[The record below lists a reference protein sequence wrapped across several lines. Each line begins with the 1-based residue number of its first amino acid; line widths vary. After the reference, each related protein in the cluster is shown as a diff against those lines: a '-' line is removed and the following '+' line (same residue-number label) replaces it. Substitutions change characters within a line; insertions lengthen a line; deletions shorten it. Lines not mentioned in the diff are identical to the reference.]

1 MSGIMSII
9 IATKNRSGEIKKHAL
24 ASLERSTFRDFL
36 CVVWDASQDEETRR
50 AVEDGTWTFPL
61 KYFRAPRSGLA
72 SQRNDAVKQILM
84 HERSIRY
91 VLFIDD
97 DSELSRDALTGV
109 TAAFGVPNVW
119 GVNIPHVPQLDA
131 DGTYHGPEPERP
143 TPRRMTPYLHNRS
156 CCPEQHGIPVDW
168 LSGCGM
174 AFRSETFTQ
183 LGLRF
188 PEAFQRFGGYSLG
201 EDSGF
206 SFYLKKK
213 LGKTLVNAPCGA
225 LCHHVSGAARLDV
238 AGMTASKWYNFH
250 LLFDAI
256 YDGVSGPQLNV
267 YRLNFSLFSYAA
279 ALKVL
284 LRARK
289 PDLAAMLRGIRA
301 ARGALAEYRRNGNV
315 QGLFREN

>member
-1 MSGIMSII
+1 MSETMSII
-9 IATKNRSGEIKKHAL
+9 IATKDRSDEIKKHAL
-24 ASLERSTFRDFL
+24 TSLERSTFRDFL

-50 AVEDGTWTFPL
+50 AVEDGAWTFPL
-61 KYFRAPRSGLA
+61 KYFRAPRAGLA
-72 SQRNDAVKQILM
+72 SQRNDAVKQVLM
-84 HERSIRY
+84 HERSTRY
-91 VLFIDD
+91 ILFVDD

-109 TAAFGVPNVW
+109 MAAFGAPNVW
-119 GVNIPHVPQLDA
+119 GVNIPHVPQLA
-131 DGTYHGPEPERP
+131 GDGTYHGPEPEHP
-143 TPRRMTPYLHNRS
+143 TLRRMTPYLHNRS

-201 EDSGF
+201 EDAGF

-225 LCHHVSGAARLDV
+225 LCHHVSGGARLDV

-256 YDGVSGPQLNV
+256 YYGISGSQQNF
-267 YRLNFSLFSYAA
+267 YRLGFSFFIWAA

-284 LRARK
+284 LRAKK
-289 PDLAAMLRGIRA
+289 PDFAAMLRGIRV
-301 ARGALAEYRRNGNV
+301 ARGALAEYHRHGDV
-315 QGLFREN
+315 QRLFRED